1 MWLKFS
7 HDRHRSANTVFHFR
21 LFSRNFGQSAQTFVV
36 DLNIPS
42 LSEVCPNEAPAGR
55 LSVGDQ
61 GLPQRHLDTMALE
74 RLQEKVLT
82 LWRKLM
88 SCQSAADVIRL
99 SPFVQR
105 SLSAM
110 NPGADEPVKE
120 AAYEHLM
127 EASFTREDIDAEL
140 DGVTDTAALRLKLR
154 EMRRRIILN
163 LIGRNATGAIDYFE
177 VVRVMS
183 DFAEAAISKTVT
195 LNARELAQRC
205 GVPFGQSGLPQD
217 LLVVGM
223 GKLGGRE
230 LNVSSDVDLIFLYDE
245 VGETRPTAEFPNAR
259 RTLTN
264 QEFYERLA
272 RRIIPA
278 LNDIEGPGFVFR
290 VDMRLRPNGDSGP
303 IVCSTDMLEEY
314 LYTQGRDWE
323 RFAWLK
329 GRIVNEAVF
338 APADVFAQQK
348 KNVESLVRP
357 FVFRKYLDFGAIS
370 SLTKLH
376 EMIRAETARR
386 ELARGGTC
394 INVKL
399 GRGGIREIEFL
410 TQTLQV
416 IRGGRDPALR
426 GRETLLMLTALAA
439 DSVISEEMSE
449 RLREYYV
456 YLRNVEH
463 AIQYV
468 NDEQTQRLP
477 REGEGLGAV
486 AGLLGMAPEELWE
499 KTERVR
505 EYVAASFDSVFQ
517 VKEPD
522 DSRGDWPAG
531 WETGTSTASAA
542 LAAKLQS
549 LGYGDDVDELVSRIM
564 RLASGRSSR
573 SMSDAARVRLQK
585 LIPAVAE
592 KCPEWQRS
600 DGPRVVPISE
610 IFSRYLKLLEA
621 IAGRST
627 YVALLSQYPKA
638 AARVGRVLAASRWSA
653 DYIVRH
659 PIILD
664 ELVDGR
670 IREMDDFT
678 PVDWSDWTDRLHRA
692 LAEAEG
698 DQERQMNTLRDAHH
712 AAVFQ
717 LLIADL
723 DGRFTVERLADHL
736 SALADAVLGEVIEL
750 AWDSLARKHCDR
762 PKFAVVGYG
771 KLGGKE
777 LGYDSDLDLVFIYDD
792 PDQEADLVYN
802 RLVRRMMSWLTL
814 QTSSGKLFDVD
825 LRLRPNGESGLVV
838 TPFEMFRRYQR
849 NADGNGA
856 WFWEHQ
862 ALTRARFVAGDSDLG
877 RRFEEERRAILMMPR
892 SAEEARASVLDMR
905 KKMLDGHPNPTKLFN
920 IKHDRGG
927 MVDVEFVVQ
936 YLVLSA
942 SGTHPEL
949 VNNFGNILLLEIAA
963 RLGLIDPEL
972 TPPAVR
978 AYRRYRALQHEIRLN
993 GGEGVPVRVPPE
1005 MVEKE
1010 RRAVLA
1016 LWRSVFGIDGP
1027 QRGE

>member
-1 MWLKFS
+1 MY
-7 HDRHRSANTVFHFR
+7 
-21 LFSRNFGQSAQTFVV
+21 
-36 DLNIPS
+36 
-42 LSEVCPNEAPAGR
+42 
-55 LSVGDQ
+55 
-61 GLPQRHLDTMALE
+61 
-74 RLQEKVLT
+74 
-82 LWRKLM
+82 
-88 SCQSAADVIRL
+88 
-99 SPFVQR
+99 
-105 SLSAM
+105 
-110 NPGADEPVKE
+110 PGADDQAKE
-120 AAYEHLM
+120 RAYEDLLLCR
-127 EASFTREDIDAEL
+127 FTREDMESEL
-140 DGVTDTAALRLKLR
+140 ADMTDTAVLRLRLR
-154 EMRRRIILN
+154 DMRRRIILN
-163 LIGRNATGAIDYFE
+163 LIGRDARAMIDYFE

-183 DFAEAAISKTVT
+183 DFAETAVSRTVT
-195 LNARELAQRC
+195 LNARELAERF
-205 GVPFGQSGLPQD
+205 GVPCGPTGTPQD

-230 LNVSSDVDLIFLYDE
+230 LNVSSDIDLIFLYDE
-245 VGETRPTAEFPNAR
+245 EGETQATPAFPNAR

-272 RRIIPA
+272 RRVIPA

-329 GRIVNEAVF
+329 GRIVNQAVF
-338 APADVFAQQK
+338 TDEETFAQQK
-348 KNVESLVRP
+348 RNVESLVRP
-357 FVFRKYLDFGAIS
+357 FVFRKYLDFDAIS

-376 EMIRAETARR
+376 EMVRAETARR
-386 ELARGGTC
+386 ELARGDTC

-426 GRETLLMLTALAA
+426 GRQTLPMLTALADDGA
-439 DSVISEEMSE
+439 VSKEMAE
-449 RLREYYV
+449 KLREDYV

-477 REGEGLGAV
+477 REGEGLAAV
-486 AGLLGMAPEELWE
+486 AGLLGVTPEALWSRIE
-499 KTERVR
+499 AVR
-505 EYVAASFDSVFQ
+505 EYVAAAFDNVFQ

-522 DSRGDWPAG
+522 VTGSDWPAG
-531 WETGTSTASAA
+531 WETGTSTAAA
-542 LAAKLQS
+542 AVAAKLAS
-549 LGYGDDVDELVSRIM
+549 LGYEDNTDELVSRIM
-564 RLASGRSSR
+564 RLASGRVGR
-573 SMSDAARVRLQK
+573 SMSDTARVRFQK
-585 LIPAVAE
+585 LIPSIAE
-592 KCPEWQRS
+592 QCPQWQRS
-600 DGPRVVPISE
+600 DGPRIVPVSE
-610 IFSRYLKLLEA
+610 ILSRYLKLLEA

-627 YVALLSQYPKA
+627 YVALLAQYPKA

-678 PVDWSDWTDRLHRA
+678 PVDWSDWTDKLHRS
-692 LAEAEG
+692 LSEAEG
-698 DQERQMNTLRDAHH
+698 DQERQMNALRDAHH
-712 AAVFQ
+712 SAVFQ

-750 AWDSLARKHCDR
+750 AWGSLAKKHCDR

-877 RRFEEERRAILMMPR
+877 RRFEKERREVLTMPR
-892 SAEEARASVLDMR
+892 SAEEAKKSVLDMR
-905 KKMLDGHPNPTKLFN
+905 KKMLDGHPNPSKLFN

-942 SGTHPEL
+942 SCAHPEL
-949 VNNFGNILLLEIAA
+949 ANNFGNILLLEMAA
-963 RLGLIDPEL
+963 RLGLVDKEL
-972 TPPAVR
+972 MPAAVK

-993 GGEGVPVRVPPE
+993 SGEGVPLRVPHE
-1005 MVEKE
+1005 LVSDEKA
-1010 RRAVLA
+1010 AVLA
-1016 LWRSVFGIDGP
+1016 LWRSVFGTDDP